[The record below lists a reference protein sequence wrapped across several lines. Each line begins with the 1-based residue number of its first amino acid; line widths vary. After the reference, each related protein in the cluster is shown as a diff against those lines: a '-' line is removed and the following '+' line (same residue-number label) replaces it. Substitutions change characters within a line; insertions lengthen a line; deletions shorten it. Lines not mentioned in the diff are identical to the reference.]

1 MEFES
6 TLLLLSILTPLV
18 GGFLLLGFRNMS
30 FSVVRLI
37 ALIGFTVPLLI
48 AIWLYFLF
56 VNAPETDGYRYL
68 TELNTGLSFFGIHL
82 TLGLNGISLPLFFL
96 AGLVGLAA
104 GIQALHSDAVRRKTY
119 LSLLLI
125 MQGGLM
131 GTFASV
137 DIFFFYFFHELAL
150 IPTFVMIGIW
160 GGFGRRSAA
169 IEMTIY
175 LTLGAMLSLLGLI
188 LIYSASGLDSFNLI
202 AIREYLASQPLS
214 ESLENNIFGLLL
226 FGFGILVSLFPFHSW
241 APRGYAAAPT
251 AAAMLHAGVL
261 KKFGLYGL
269 IQIAYPLLPQGAA
282 HWGPLL
288 MWLALGNVVVIG
300 LITMAQRDLKQM
312 VGYSSVMHMG
322 YCFLGLVTFDAIGVG
337 GAVIL
342 MFGHGLSVALMFLLS
357 TAVFHRTQTYDMK
370 EMGGLASRTPI
381 LAAMFVGAT
390 FASIGLPGFAN
401 FWGEFAIFVALWHY
415 NPWALAAGALGIVI
429 SAIYGLRAV
438 AWIFFGKPSEALE
451 EHWKENKPFELRQG
465 ERLAAT
471 LLFSGLL
478 IVGFFPRIFSDY
490 VDMDLDD
497 YKTDQP
503 VELREDIGRASASGP
518 LLLCRAS
525 ACGSL
530 EPAGEFQNFTTDRGA
545 SQATA
550 LQRAASGGP
559 TGSGERLF
567 DLAQTEVTR

>member
-1 MEFES
+1 MDFDS
-6 TLLLLSILTPLV
+6 ILLLLAILIPLL
-18 GGFLLLGFRNMS
+18 GGFTLLGLRNLS
-30 FSVVRLI
+30 PSIVRLL
-37 ALIGFTVPLLI
+37 ALTGFTAPLLI
-48 AIWLYFLF
+48 AIWLYFSF
-56 VNAPETDGYRYL
+56 VSAPAVDGFRFF
-68 TELNTGLSFFGIHL
+68 TQIDTGLSFFGIHL

-96 AGLVGLAA
+96 AGMVGLAA
-104 GIQALHSDAVRRKTY
+104 GIQALHSDAANRQIY
-119 LSLLLI
+119 LSLLLV
-125 MQGGLM
+125 MQAGLM

-150 IPTFVMIGIW
+150 IPTFIMIGIW

-188 LIYSASGLDSFNLI
+188 LIYAASGIDSFNLI
-202 AIREYLASQPLS
+202 AIREYIASQPLS
-214 ESLENNIFGLLL
+214 ESVANNIFGLLL

-269 IQIAYPLLPQGAA
+269 IQIAYPLLPQGSA

-288 MWLALGNVVVIG
+288 MWLALGNVVIIG

-337 GAVIL
+337 GAVML
-342 MFGHGLSVALMFLLS
+342 MFGHGLSVAVLFLLS

-381 LAAMFVGAT
+381 LAGMFVAAT

-401 FWGEFAIFVALWHY
+401 FWGEFAIFVALWNYH
-415 NPWALAAGALGIVI
+415 PWVLVGAASGVVI

-438 AWIFFGKPSEALE
+438 AWVFFGKPSEALQ
-451 EHWKENKPFELRQG
+451 EHWKENKPFDLRAG
-465 ERLAAT
+465 ERLSAT

-478 IVGFFPRIFSDY
+478 VVGFFPKIFSDY
-490 VDMDLDD
+490 IDADLGTFPPAEEVFAAETVSPPEPEILPDRSGTLPANPAHND
-497 YKTDQP
+497 SFAK
-503 VELREDIGRASASGP
+503 VEVAR
-518 LLLCRAS
+518 
-525 ACGSL
+525 
-530 EPAGEFQNFTTDRGA
+530 
-545 SQATA
+545 
-550 LQRAASGGP
+550 
-559 TGSGERLF
+559 
-567 DLAQTEVTR
+567 

>member
-1 MEFES
+1 MDFDS
-6 TLLLLSILTPLV
+6 ILLLLSILVPIV
-18 GGFLLLGFRNMS
+18 AGFVLLGCRNAS
-30 FSVVRLI
+30 FPVVKSV
-37 ALIGFTVPLLI
+37 ALIGFTIPLLVGV
-48 AIWLYFLF
+48 WLYFMF
-56 VNAPETDGYRYL
+56 SGSPETDGYRFF
-68 TELNTGLSFFGIHL
+68 TEINTGLSFFGINL

-104 GIQALHSDAVRRKTY
+104 GIQAIHSDANRRHVY

-214 ESLENNIFGLLL
+214 DSLQNNVFGLLL

-288 MWLALGNVVVIG
+288 MWLALGNVIIIG

-337 GAVIL
+337 GAMIL

-381 LAAMFVGAT
+381 LAGMFVAAT

-401 FWGEFAIFVALWHY
+401 FWGEFAVFVALWDY
-415 NPWALAAGALGIVI
+415 DPWVMAVAAVGIVI

-438 AWIFFGKPSEALE
+438 AWVFFGKPSEALQ
-451 EHWKENKPFELRQG
+451 EHWKENKPFDVRSG
-465 ERLAAT
+465 ERLAAS

-478 IVGFFPRIFSDY
+478 MIGFFPRIFSDY
-490 VDMDLDD
+490 VDSDLDAF
-497 YKTDQP
+497 QP
-503 VELREDIGRASASGP
+503 AAEEEVSEADLLPESDMFLSAS
-518 LLLCRAS
+518 S
-525 ACGSL
+525 ESS
-530 EPAGEFQNFTTDRGA
+530 F
-545 SQATA
+545 SATA
-550 LQRAASGGP
+550 S
-559 TGSGERLF
+559 TKER
-567 DLAQTEVTR
+567 VR

>member
-1 MEFES
+1 MVFES
-6 TLLLLSILTPLV
+6 TLLLLSFLIPLF
-18 GGFLLLGFRNMS
+18 GGFTLLGFRNLS
-30 FSVVRLI
+30 PSVIRLV
-37 ALIGFTVPLLI
+37 ALTGFTVPLLI
-48 AIWLYFLF
+48 AVWLYFMF
-56 VNAPETDGYRYL
+56 ASAEPVDGFRFL
-68 TELNTGLSFFGIHL
+68 TELDTGLSFFGINL
-82 TLGLNGISLPLFFL
+82 TLGLNGVSLPLFFL

-104 GIQALHSDAVRRKTY
+104 GIQALHSDAGRRQLY

-188 LIYSASGLDSFNLI
+188 LIYSASDLDTFNLI
-202 AIREYLASQPLS
+202 AIREYLASQPLG
-214 ESLENNIFGLLL
+214 ESLQNNVFGLLL

-288 MWLALGNVVVIG
+288 MWLALGNVVIIG

-381 LAAMFVGAT
+381 LAGMFVAAT

-401 FWGEFAIFVALWHY
+401 FWGEFAIFVALWNY
-415 NPWALAAGALGIVI
+415 NPWALVAAATGIVI

-438 AWIFFGKPSEALE
+438 AWIFFGQPSEALK
-451 EHWKENKPFELRQG
+451 EHWRENKPFELRQG
-465 ERLAAT
+465 ERLSAT

-478 IVGFFPRIFSDY
+478 IIGFFPKIFSDY
-490 VDMDLDD
+490 VDMDLKPYFSSESEVAAVAIPEADVSMD
-497 YKTDQP
+497 
-503 VELREDIGRASASGP
+503 
-518 LLLCRAS
+518 
-525 ACGSL
+525 
-530 EPAGEFQNFTTDRGA
+530 PADRGILVA
-545 SQATA
+545 ESDIQ
-550 LQRAASGGP
+550 LLSN
-559 TGSGERLF
+559 EEEV
-567 DLAQTEVTR
+567 AQ

>member
-1 MEFES
+1 MVFDS
-6 TLLLLSILTPLV
+6 TLLLLAILIPLF
-18 GGFLLLGFRNMS
+18 GGLTLLGFRNLS
-30 FSVVRLI
+30 ASVVRLV
-37 ALIGFTVPLLI
+37 ALTGFTLPLLI
-48 AIWLYFLF
+48 AIWLYFMF
-56 VNAPETDGYRYL
+56 AGADQVDGYRFF
-68 TELNTGLSFFGIHL
+68 TELDTGLGFFGINL

-104 GIQALHSDAVRRKTY
+104 GIQALHSDAGRRQLY

-125 MQGGLM
+125 MQAGLM

-188 LIYSASGLDSFNLI
+188 LIYSASGIDSFNLI
-202 AIREYLASQPLS
+202 DIRQYLIEQPLS
-214 ESLENNIFGLLL
+214 ETLSNNIFGLLL

-322 YCFLGLVTFDAIGVG
+322 YCFLGLVTLNSIGVG

-342 MFGHGLSVALMFLLS
+342 MFGHGLSVALLFMLS

-370 EMGGLASRTPI
+370 EMGGLATRTPI
-381 LAAMFVGAT
+381 LAGMFVAAT

-401 FWGEFAIFVALWHY
+401 FWGEFAIFVSLWHY
-415 NPWALAAGALGIVI
+415 NPWALAAAATGIII

-438 AWIFFGKPSEALE
+438 AWIFFGKPSEALA

-465 ERLAAT
+465 ERLSAT
-471 LLFSGLL
+471 LLFSGLM

-490 VDMDLDD
+490 VDMDLTP
-497 YKTDQP
+497 YFSSEPT
-503 VELREDIGRASASGP
+503 ASV
-518 LLLCRAS
+518 
-525 ACGSL
+525 
-530 EPAGEFQNFTTDRGA
+530 Q
-545 SQATA
+545 
-550 LQRAASGGP
+550 AASP
-559 TGSGERLF
+559 AEIAAQQNDSEMFVANATSN
-567 DLAQTEVTR
+567 DLSAKVEVAR

>member
-1 MEFES
+1 MVFDS
-6 TLLLLSILTPLV
+6 TLLLLAILIPLL
-18 GGFLLLGFRNMS
+18 GGFTLLGFRNLS
-30 FSVVRLI
+30 SSVVRLV
-37 ALIGFTVPLLI
+37 ALTGFTVPLLI
-48 AIWLYFLF
+48 AVWLYFMF
-56 VNAPETDGYRYL
+56 VGADQVDGYRFL
-68 TELNTGLSFFGIHL
+68 TELDTGLSFFGINL
-82 TLGLNGISLPLFFL
+82 TLGLNGVSLPLFFL
-96 AGLVGLAA
+96 AGIVGLAA
-104 GIQALHSDAVRRKTY
+104 GIHALHSEAANRQLY

-125 MQGGLM
+125 MQAGLM
-131 GTFASV
+131 GTFASI

-188 LIYSASGLDSFNLI
+188 LLYNASGVDSFNLI
-202 AIREYLASQPLS
+202 AIREYLLSQPLS
-214 ESLENNIFGLLL
+214 DTLQNNIFGLLL

-269 IQIAYPLLPQGAA
+269 IQIAYPLLPQGAG

-288 MWLALGNVVVIG
+288 VWLALGNVVLIG

-342 MFGHGLSVALMFLLS
+342 MFGHGLSVALLLMLS

-381 LAAMFVGAT
+381 LAGMFVAAT

-415 NPWALAAGALGIVI
+415 NPWVMAIAATGIVI

-438 AWIFFGKPSEALE
+438 AWVFFGKPSEALE
-451 EHWKENKPFELRQG
+451 EHWRENKPFELRQG

-471 LLFSGLL
+471 LLFSGLFV
-478 IVGFFPRIFSDY
+478 IGFFPRIFSDY
-490 VDMDLDD
+490 VDMDLKPYFSSEPPALVQSVD
-497 YKTDQP
+497 P
-503 VELREDIGRASASGP
+503 VEIQSEVLVADV
-518 LLLCRAS
+518 
-525 ACGSL
+525 
-530 EPAGEFQNFTTDRGA
+530 
-545 SQATA
+545 ATVE
-550 LQRAASGGP
+550 S
-559 TGSGERLF
+559 TVSGEGAR
-567 DLAQTEVTR
+567 